1 MKVSK
6 ELSIHYKWGAG
17 CDGWKVLD
25 RENLS
30 VIVEKMPP
38 GTAETMHHHK
48 RATQFFYILK
58 GEAMFEIEGE
68 TVIIER
74 DEGIEIEPL
83 KNHRISNKTGSDL
96 EFIVISQPTTKH
108 GDRFE

>member
-1 MKVSK
+1 MKVEK
-6 ELSIHYKWGAG
+6 RISIHYKWGDD
-17 CDGWKVLD
+17 CDGWKMLD

-38 GTAETMHHHK
+38 GASETLHRHK
-48 RATQFFYILK
+48 TATQFFYILK
-58 GEAMFEIEGE
+58 GAAEFEIEGE
-68 TVIIER
+68 KLTVAA

-83 KNHRISNKTGSDL
+83 QNHKISNESEDDL
-96 EFIVISQPTTKH
+96 EFIVISQPTTKA